1 MNDLKLEHIDI
12 YKELV
17 GVSSEEV
24 QQLIKNE
31 NFFRCED
38 VDYQGKQAIS
48 AVIDEI
54 VGFGVAEIENELSH
68 KEFPGLES
76 WIGLAPEQLQTPYD
90 ELLDLTH
97 ELDLC
102 GQESVVDLGAGYG
115 RLGLVLS
122 QQKPDVSF
130 TGYELVGE
138 RVERG
143 NQVFNQLA
151 VDNAKLIE
159 QNIIDQDFEIK
170 DSDVYFIYDFGQKE
184 HINQVLKR
192 LDHLA
197 NESDFKIVARGRGV
211 RSLIHHKYPRFCRA
225 IEPKHFDTYSVYS
238 TP

>member
-31 NFFRCED
+31 DFFRCDSVE
-38 VDYQGKQAIS
+38 YQAKQAIS

-54 VGFGVAEIENELSH
+54 VGFSVPAVEEELSR
-68 KEFPGLES
+68 KEYPGLES

-90 ELLDLTH
+90 ELLDLTQT
-97 ELDLC
+97 LDLS
-102 GQESVVDLGAGYG
+102 GQETVVDLGAGYG

-122 QQKPDVSF
+122 QQKPDVTF

-143 NQVFNQLA
+143 NQVFNQLGLEKA
-151 VDNAKLIE
+151 ELIE
-159 QNIIDQDFEIK
+159 QNIIAEDFEIK
-170 DSDVYFIYDFGQKE
+170 DSDIFFIYDFGQKE
-184 HINQVLKR
+184 HINHVLKR
-192 LDHLA
+192 LDDLA
-197 NESDFKIVARGRGV
+197 DETDFQIVARGRGI

-225 IEPKHFDTYSVYS
+225 VEPKHFETYSVYS